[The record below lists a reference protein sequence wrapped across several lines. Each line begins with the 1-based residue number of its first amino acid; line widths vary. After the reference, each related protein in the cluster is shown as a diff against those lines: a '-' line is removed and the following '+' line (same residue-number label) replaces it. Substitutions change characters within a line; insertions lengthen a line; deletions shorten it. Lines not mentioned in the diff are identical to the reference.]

1 MASEIPPAILQ
12 YQKDHIHETRAP
24 GLIAFYVIMLTAAL
38 ASVGL
43 RLASR
48 KCKGLA
54 LGLDDYIIV
63 LAAIFLIG
71 VFVMNFLYISAGLGK
86 HMLAF
91 TKYQSALMVKVRAL
105 PSEIG
110 DEMNAYSYG

>member
-1 MASEIPPAILQ
+1 MASEIPPNILK
-12 YQKDHIHETRAP
+12 YQKDHIHESRAP
-24 GLIAFYVIMLTAAL
+24 GLIAFFVIMLTAAL

-54 LGLDDYIIV
+54 YGADDYVIV

-71 VFVMNFLYISAGLGK
+71 VFVMNFMYISAGLSK
-86 HMLAF
+86 HMLAL
-91 TKYQSALMVKVRAL
+91 TKEQTALMVKVSTETQL
-105 PSEIG
+105 FS
-110 DEMNAYSYG
+110 DSNY